1 LDPNQIIVRDRQ
13 RIAPTELDEGFVRSV
28 NRRLIHPIVVRREN
42 GEDSPVLVAGGMRLA
57 ALIKGGTTE
66 LTEGTHFRY
75 MDDLDPIEAQIIE
88 LEENVKRLDL
98 PWREHVKAVGRIHD
112 LYSAEGVDWGPL
124 KTAAEL
130 NISRDRLNVIL
141 MVRRNLDLPSLKDA
155 GSILQAH
162 SILQTISERRA
173 ASIVNEITSI
183 GSAIFGNGVT
193 NGESSDSSL
202 DESTIVGPSNV
213 SIEHTTGTQDTTPSR
228 PTNVSPIPTGHNPPP
243 IICTDFLK
251 WIQTYSGPK
260 FTLIHCDFP
269 FGIGVFQG
277 TGMKPNAAGVGEDN
291 SYEDEPDSEV
301 FWTLLDCLCDNIDK
315 IASYSS
321 HLMLW
326 FSMNHYERTRLRL
339 EQANFLVLNHPLV
352 WHKTDNAGMVP
363 GRGNHPR
370 RTYETAFLASRGQR
384 PLSKKLA
391 NAYGAPM
398 TAGAIHPSQKS
409 ESMLRHF
416 LSMLVDETTD
426 VLDPTCGSG
435 AALRAAEDL
444 GARSILGL
452 ELSPTYAESALATT
466 MTARNLRKVAR

>member
-1 LDPNQIIVRDRQ
+1 MVPLGNNNG
-13 RIAPTELDEGFVRSV
+13 ATTTETEEPR
-28 NRRLIHPIVVRREN
+28 
-42 GEDSPVLVAGGMRLA
+42 SPV
-57 ALIKGGTTE
+57 
-66 LTEGTHFRY
+66 
-75 MDDLDPIEAQIIE
+75 
-88 LEENVKRLDL
+88 
-98 PWREHVKAVGRIHD
+98 
-112 LYSAEGVDWGPL
+112 
-124 KTAAEL
+124 
-130 NISRDRLNVIL
+130 IS
-141 MVRRNLDLPSLKDA
+141 
-155 GSILQAH
+155 
-162 SILQTISERRA
+162 
-173 ASIVNEITSI
+173 
-183 GSAIFGNGVT
+183 
-193 NGESSDSSL
+193 
-202 DESTIVGPSNV
+202 
-213 SIEHTTGTQDTTPSR
+213 
-228 PTNVSPIPTGHNPPP
+228 TGHNPPP
-243 IICTDFLK
+243 IICADFLK